1 MARKRMIDPGI
12 WTSEDFS
19 SLSMLA
25 RLVWVGLISN
35 ADDEGRGRANIAY
48 LKSQLFPYDDEL
60 SLKKIE
66 NALKEI
72 EKLMSIRFY
81 EVENKKYYQLTKWAK
96 FQNINRPSPSQ
107 IPKMPENTES
117 CKLKINENSTT
128 VHTPLTECSLN
139 THTSLTDS
147 SVPKKEIEVE
157 YEVEVKEESV
167 KEESGTSPL
176 STHPQKHKY
185 GKYKNVLLTEDE
197 YNRLLTEQDG
207 EAALEYF
214 SEYRERKG
222 YKCKSDNLSIR
233 KWVFDALQ
241 EERQRK
247 QRLECQQPQQ
257 SKSTQQKVSNEE
269 ANAWK

>member
-12 WTSEDFS
+12 WTSEDFAN
-19 SLSMLA
+19 LSMLA

-35 ADDEGRGRANIAY
+35 ADDEGRGKANTAY

-60 SLKKIE
+60 SLKKIDS
-66 NALKEI
+66 ALKEI
-72 EKLMSIRFY
+72 EKTMSIEFY
-81 EVENKKYYQLTKWAK
+81 EIEGKKYYQLTKWQK
-96 FQNINRPSPSQ
+96 FQTINRPTPSQ
-107 IPKMPENTES
+107 IPKPQDEPSKSNHEQITE
-117 CKLKINENSTT
+117 
-128 VHTPLTECSLN
+128 HSLN
-139 THTSLTDS
+139 THEQIIDGSL
-147 SVPKKEIEVE
+147 PKKEIEIE

-176 STHPQKHKY
+176 PTPTQKHKY
-185 GKYKNVLLTEDE
+185 GKYKNVLLTEAE
-197 YNRLLTEQDG
+197 YNRLLSEPDG

-222 YKCKSDNLSIR
+222 YKCKNDNLSIR
-233 KWVFDALQ
+233 KWAFDALR

-247 QRLECQQPQQ
+247 QRLESQQTQPP
-257 SKSTQQKVSNEE
+257 KPTQQKVSNEE

>member
-12 WTSEDFS
+12 WTSEDFAN
-19 SLSMLA
+19 LSIMA

-35 ADDEGRGRANIAY
+35 ADDEGRGKANTAY

-66 NALKEI
+66 SALKEI
-72 EKLMSIRFY
+72 EKTMSIEFY
-81 EVENKKYYQLTKWAK
+81 EIENKKYFQLTKWYK
-96 FQNINRPSPSQ
+96 FQKIDKPSPSQ
-107 IPKMPENTES
+107 IPKKPENTGDEQ
-117 CKLKINENSTT
+117 KIFGEHSAN
-128 VHTPLTECSLN
+128 TPRTLHERSAN
-139 THTSLTDS
+139 TPRTFGEHSA
-147 SVPKKEIEVE
+147 PKKEIEIE
-157 YEVEVKEESV
+157 DKVEVKEESI

-176 STHPQKHKY
+176 PTPTQKHKY

-197 YNRLLTEQDG
+197 YNRLLSEKDG
-207 EAALEYF
+207 EAAIEYF

-222 YKCKSDNLSIR
+222 YKCKNDNLSIR
-233 KWVFDALQ
+233 KWAFDALK

-247 QRLECQQPQQ
+247 QRIEGQTTQQPQQ
-257 SKSTQQKVSNEE
+257 GRQKVSSEE